1 MVEADGR
8 LGPGKASNNKR
19 ETSMLRKVFDT
30 DDNTATAILRL
41 VTGIVFFAHGAQKML
56 GWFGGYGFSGTMGFF
71 TGAMHIPALF
81 AFLAIAAEFF
91 GSLGLILGFLTRI
104 AAFGI
109 GVNMLVAIGMVHSG
123 YGVFMYFAALEAL
136 LHKGPLTITE
146 IQGKVLLASGSMTA
160 AVDRLE
166 KKGLVVRRPAPI
178 DRRAKVL
185 DLTPEGRRVGEKA
198 FRRHAVELESAM
210 AVLKPSEKRQLRGL
224 LKKLGLFA
232 AGVGAGTGQQ
242 KEIFE

>member
-1 MVEADGR
+1 MSAKVCEAPR
-8 LGPGKASNNKR
+8 LWLVLARCYRALSQIAERSIEDAG
-19 ETSMLRKVFDT
+19 LCLT
-30 DDNTATAILRL
+30 D
-41 VTGIVFFAHGAQKML
+41 
-56 GWFGGYGFSGTMGFF
+56 
-71 TGAMHIPALF
+71 
-81 AFLAIAAEFF
+81 
-91 GSLGLILGFLTRI
+91 
-104 AAFGI
+104 
-109 GVNMLVAIGMVHSG
+109 
-123 YGVFMYFAALEAL
+123 FAALEAL

-185 DLTPEGRRVGEKA
+185 DLTPEGRRVVEKA

-232 AGVGAGTGQQ
+232 AGVGAGTGQ
-242 KEIFE
+242 